1 MVAVFPDKLTFHRGL
16 APTQQRL
23 AVTVEGEH
31 VIITVDPP
39 VVAPAPG
46 SEFRWTPSPAAGWK
60 LGSRS
65 GSASS
70 GGTTASAVS
79 IPMPRVVIPV
89 DFWPNSQD
97 PVHGKL
103 SIMATK
109 DDIARTPIPNFPV
122 EVQLDGNV
130 DGVGPGTLQIT
141 KINFNPEGPD
151 LMPTSAEES
160 EFVEIVNVSS
170 GALDLNGCRLG
181 DFMRRSGRRELFR
194 VPGTL
199 ELEPISGMAEPKILR
214 VYTGKGDPSDAS
226 IVRVSLNRAAPVW
239 NNVGDTAWIDNPS
252 GLPIHSFT
260 YPFPGAPLPEL
271 TEQIFAAENVSLA
284 HNASFVST
292 SITAEEGDRLMFYAW
307 GSIHINAVDTSE
319 PNGRGDEPAPPG
331 WPADAPP
338 FSLIGRFGAA
348 GNPFFVGYA
357 LNLTIKDD
365 ANQGPLFLGLN
376 DPSPGDNSYGS
387 YSCNVIQWRPS

>member
-1 MVAVFPDKLTFHRGL
+1 MVAVFPDKLSFYRGL

-23 AVTVEGEH
+23 SVTVEGEH
-31 VIITVDPP
+31 VILTVAP
-39 VVAPAPG
+39 PAPG
-46 SEFRWTPSPAAGWK
+46 SEFRWTPSPAAGWT

-70 GGTTASAVS
+70 GGGTTSSAVP

-89 DFWPNSQD
+89 DFWPNSQA

-109 DDIARTPIPNFPV
+109 DDIAKTPIPAFPV
-122 EVQLDGNV
+122 DVQLDGNV

-141 KINFNPEGPD
+141 RINFNPTGPD
-151 LMPTSAEES
+151 LMPTPPEEP

-170 GALDLNGCRLG
+170 GKLDLKGCRLG
-181 DFMRRSGRRELFR
+181 DFMRRGGRRELYR
-194 VPGTL
+194 VPGSL

-252 GLPIHSFT
+252 ELPIHSFT
-260 YPFPGAPLPEL
+260 YPFPTAPLPEL
-271 TEQIFAAENVSLA
+271 TPQIFAAENVSLP
-284 HNASFVST
+284 HNATFVST
-292 SITAEEGDRLMFYAW
+292 SITAEEGDRLVFYAW
-307 GSIHINAVDTSE
+307 GSIHINAFDTSE
-319 PNGRGDEPAPPG
+319 PNGRGDEPAPAG

-348 GNPFFVGYA
+348 GNPFLVGYA

-376 DPSPGDNSYGS
+376 DPSPSDNWYGS